1 MTAAKPIASVPL
13 SLRVRPMASANV
25 CQFRCDTARFALTYP
40 DALETLPQSKL
51 RKLFKLMVSD
61 PWQNAAAIC
70 MTKEA
75 LTERVAETHAAW
87 DRASSDFVNGWVD
100 AKYRSASEQRRLAAV
115 NKKLTDAV
123 KSAKTK
129 HERAQKLLAYFES
142 L

>member
-1 MTAAKPIASVPL
+1 
-13 SLRVRPMASANV
+13 
-25 CQFRCDTARFALTYP
+25 
-40 DALETLPQSKL
+40 
-51 RKLFKLMVSD
+51 MVSD
-61 PWQNAAAIC
+61 PWPNAAAIC

-87 DRASSDFVNGWVD
+87 DQASSDFVNGWVD
-100 AKYRSASEQRRLAAV
+100 VKYRSASEQRRLAAA